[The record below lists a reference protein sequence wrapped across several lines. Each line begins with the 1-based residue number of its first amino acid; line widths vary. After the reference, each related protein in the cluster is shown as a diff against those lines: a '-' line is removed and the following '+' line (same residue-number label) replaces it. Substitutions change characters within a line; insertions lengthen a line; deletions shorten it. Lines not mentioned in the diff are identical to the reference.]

1 MSSLVDAA
9 AALSVSD
16 ERPDSFDAEPGVHI
30 KLDKRGAGAAPVEG
44 DTVQVNYAGRVKG
57 KKQNFDENSGG
68 YPFEFTLGEQKVLP
82 GWELALPKL
91 RVSDQATLT
100 LASEFG
106 YGEAGDSDDIPPNAT
121 LIFTVELV
129 GIKDSNKGAAPGES
143 DRERLAKLRADR
155 EVAAAEAKAKKE
167 ATAAAGAEK
176 QRLLKEK
183 LANKGEKGQKGGGK
197 KKEKPPKGK
206 TPDT

>member
-1 MSSLVDAA
+1 
-9 AALSVSD
+9 
-16 ERPDSFDAEPGVHI
+16 
-30 KLDKRGAGAAPVEG
+30 
-44 DTVQVNYAGRVKG
+44 VKG

-91 RVSDQATLT
+91 RVGDQATLT

-129 GIKDSNKGAAPGES
+129 GIKESNKGAAPGES